1 MSILYS
7 NIIGEEGKD
16 LVILHGFLGMGDNW
30 KTHAKQWALLGY
42 CVHLID
48 QRNHGRSFWSSDF
61 NYATLAQDVV
71 DYCIAHQLD
80 KIWVLGH
87 SMGGKTLM
95 HLACEFPQYIHA
107 FVVADIAPKTYSPHH
122 QMILNG
128 LSHLDFNQIKTRGDA
143 DNALAAY
150 VKDSGTRLFL
160 LKNLYW
166 ESKGKLG
173 LRINIDVLKNVNEA
187 IGQGLLPDARS
198 SHPCLFI
205 KGEKSDYILENDT
218 PIIKHHFPNAEQMTV
233 PNAGHWLHAE
243 NPTFFFKAVTD
254 WLQKQ

>member
-1 MSILYS
+1 MLLNSKIYGDGS
-7 NIIGEEGKD
+7 RNII
-16 LVILHGFLGMGDNW
+16 VLHGFLGMSDNW
-30 KTHAKQWALLGY
+30 KSFAIEIIKKKFK
-42 CVHLID
+42 VHLID
-48 QRNHGRSFWSSDF
+48 QRNHGKSFHSNEF
-61 NYATLAQDVV
+61 NYKILAEDLKFYT
-71 DYCIAHQLD
+71 DYH
-80 KIWVLGH
+80 KIKSFSLIGH

-173 LRINIDVLKNVNEA
+173 LRINIDVLTNVNEA

>member
-42 CVHLID
+42 RVHLID

-71 DYCIAHQLD
+71 AYCIEHQLD

-107 FVVADIAPKTYSPHH
+107 FVVADIAPKTY
-122 QMILNG
+122 
-128 LSHLDFNQIKTRGDA
+128 
-143 DNALAAY
+143 
-150 VKDSGTRLFL
+150 
-160 LKNLYW
+160 
-166 ESKGKLG
+166 
-173 LRINIDVLKNVNEA
+173 
-187 IGQGLLPDARS
+187 
-198 SHPCLFI
+198 
-205 KGEKSDYILENDT
+205 
-218 PIIKHHFPNAEQMTV
+218 
-233 PNAGHWLHAE
+233 
-243 NPTFFFKAVTD
+243 NP
-254 WLQKQ
+254 